1 MQEPSLKGLLW
12 PRTRLVWQGP
22 GKSQAQGQKPQVWSS
37 AGAEDMQTL
46 RGPLINGHFVPINL
60 GLAPPPL

>member
-37 AGAEDMQTL
+37 VGAEDMQTL
-46 RGPLINGHFVPINL
+46 RVP
-60 GLAPPPL
+60 